1 MKRIILTILILFMSL
16 PCLALEGQKRVAYG
30 FMYHKDVNKN
40 AIIYNIFEGSPA
52 DGVLFPGDQ
61 IIMINGTKIK
71 PLNRTDTQQLLSGDE
86 GTIIK
91 LKIQRNN
98 KLLDIN
104 VEKKK
109 VFISDYI
116 ELAPKLYFNW
126 TNVQILPN
134 YPNYVFVWI
143 KILNNP
149 NFKKTVFYKENALY
163 ARKFW
168 GFNCQSGYMTQL
180 EHIEYYKDNTY
191 FAAPSVSNFQN
202 MNWEKVV
209 PNTVSEAVFNI
220 ACYYLYLE
228 NNGRRENEK

>member
-1 MKRIILTILILFMSL
+1 MKRIILTILLLFLAL
-16 PCLALEGQKRVAYG
+16 PCFALEGKNIVAYG
-30 FMYHKDVNKN
+30 FMYQKDVNEN
-40 AIIYNIFEGSPA
+40 AIIYNIFKGSPA
-52 DGVLFPGDQ
+52 DGALLPGDQ

-71 PLNRTDTQQLLSGDE
+71 PLKRTDIQQLLSGDE
-86 GTIIK
+86 GTVIK

-126 TNVQILPN
+126 TNVQIMPN

-149 NFKKTVFYKENALY
+149 NFKKTAFYKEDALY

-168 GFNCQSGYMTQL
+168 GVNCQSGYITQL

-191 FAAPSVSNFQN
+191 FAAPSVTNYQN
-202 MNWEKVV
+202 MKWEKVV
-209 PNTVSEAVFNI
+209 PNSVSEAVFNV
-220 ACYYLYLE
+220 ACYSLYLE
-228 NNGRRENEK
+228 NSSREGN